1 MTKLKPRFYAQALWE
16 LTTGKDE
23 KERKII
29 IDNLLRLLQKNKQL
43 KMWSQVVK
51 AYEQLLQEKEAVIL
65 ATVKTTQTLTTEELA
80 KITAFLMKTE
90 KAKTVELK
98 IKNCSPN
105 LGLIIE
111 TDEKRWDLSLDKQIK
126 NLKKQ
131 LIS

>member
-1 MTKLKPRFYAQALWE
+1 
-16 LTTGKDE
+16 
-23 KERKII
+23 
-29 IDNLLRLLQKNKQL
+29 
-43 KMWSQVVK
+43 MWSQVVK

-131 LIS
+131 LISLEMQI